1 MLLPNSVLDYHLSK
15 LKKSKFRNRFALHTK
30 DYEYLEKPGI
40 SEVIDPVHKF
50 ILERLSSKHPVN
62 VGK

>member
-15 LKKSKFRNRFALHTK
+15 LKKSKFRNRFTLHTK
-30 DYEYLEKPGI
+30 DYEYLEK
-40 SEVIDPVHKF
+40 
-50 ILERLSSKHPVN
+50 LSSKHPVN